1 MFEFIFDYVE
11 KDTFYKYFRLLIF
24 VTLYILFR
32 KYYSE
37 WAKHKQIKRQL
48 EIDEKE
54 KLEKPGKEREEK
66 LEAEQALQ
74 REAASFGWGKKT
86 RKNVKLQESI
96 LTQEADEL
104 RERHQTAYDAAE
116 DHDIEDLLED

>member
-11 KDTFYKYFRLLIF
+11 QDKFYKYFRLLVI
-24 VTLYILFR
+24 VGMYLLCRNI
-32 KYYSE
+32 YSE
-37 WAKHKQIKRQL
+37 YAKQSQIKRQL

-54 KLEKPGKEREEK
+54 KLEKPAKEK
-66 LEAEQALQ
+66 LEKAQKEESL
-74 REAASFGWGKKT
+74 EKDAAAFGWGKNT

-96 LTQEADEL
+96 LEQNTEEL
-104 RERHQTAYDAAE
+104 RQRNQSAYDAAE